1 MGIDQSRLQTSPYEG
16 VDSGSGE
23 RKQPLSEMTGY
34 GVAFLLGG
42 SR

>member
-1 MGIDQSRLQTSPYEG
+1 MGIDQPRLQTSPYEA

-23 RKQPLSEMTGY
+23 WKQPLSEMTGY
-34 GVAFLLGG
+34 EVGFLLGG